1 MDITNNMDFIQM
13 FENKLCQYTGFKHSV
28 TVDCCTN
35 GILISLEMLRRI
47 GKIDKSNQL
56 IIPYR
61 TYMSVPMTLKNNG
74 WNILFDDIR
83 WFGKYE
89 IGNTKVFDAATDFK
103 ENMNNDYSDD
113 SIVCVSFQQKKRLS
127 LGRGGVIL
135 FNDDSYEKVLKR
147 LRYDGRNHYVSDRD
161 EMRDNPDDIICGYH
175 CYMEPDKAAEGVL
188 KMNQIQTLR
197 EYLVHSFSEYEDLTK
212 LKIW

>member
-1 MDITNNMDFIQM
+1 MDIVNNMDFIQL
-13 FENKLCQYTGFKHSV
+13 FENKLCKYTGFKHAV

-56 IIPYR
+56 IIPQR

-74 WNILFDDIR
+74 WNIQFDDIR

-103 ENMNNDYSDD
+103 ENMNSDYSDNA
-113 SIVCVSFQQKKRLS
+113 IVCVSFQQKKRLS

-135 FNDDSYEKVLKR
+135 FNDESHEKMLKR

-175 CYMEPDKAAEGVL
+175 CYMEPDKAAEGIL
-188 KMNQIQTLR
+188 KINQIQTLR
-197 EYLVHSFSEYEDLTK
+197 EYSVHSFSEYEDLTK